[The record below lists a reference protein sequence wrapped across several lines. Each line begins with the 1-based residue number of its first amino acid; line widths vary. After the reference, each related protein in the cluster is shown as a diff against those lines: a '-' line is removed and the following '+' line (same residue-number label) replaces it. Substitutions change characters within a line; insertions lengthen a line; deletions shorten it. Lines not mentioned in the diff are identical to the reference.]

1 MIVICL
7 IRLGQKKS
15 QGSPSVANFEGIPDL
30 FGTSVYSF
38 MCQHSLPSLIMPM
51 KNKNNVTRVLAF
63 DILLALI
70 FYSFLS
76 FTALFTFESSD
87 ISDVYTLS
95 FRDITVEGI
104 GTFLALYPVF
114 ALSTNFPIISITLR
128 ENLKSLF
135 RKDGVEFPWSV
146 ENVVF
151 PLVAVVPP
159 IVIALSTQNVEMLV
173 SITGSYAGVGVQ
185 YIIPTMLVYCGRRKA
200 MSMFG
205 HYKNGHRS
213 PFKHHFWVW
222 GILAWTALSVAV
234 VTAYNIKK
242 RL

>member
-1 MIVICL
+1 
-7 IRLGQKKS
+7 
-15 QGSPSVANFEGIPDL
+15 
-30 FGTSVYSF
+30 
-38 MCQHSLPSLIMPM
+38 M
-51 KNKNNVTRVLAF
+51 KNKNNVTKVLAF

-76 FTALFTFESSD
+76 FSALFTFDSSE

-104 GTFLALYPVF
+104 STFLALYPVF
-114 ALSTNFPIISITLR
+114 ALSANFPIISITLR

-135 RKDGVEFPWSV
+135 KKDDVGFPWSV

-159 IVIALSTQNVEMLV
+159 IIVALCTQNVE
-173 SITGSYAGVGVQ
+173 
-185 YIIPTMLVYCGRRKA
+185 MLVYCGRRKA
-200 MSMFG
+200 MDLFG
-205 HYKNGHRS
+205 HYENDHRS
-213 PFKHHFWVW
+213 PFKHRFWVW
-222 GILAWTALSVAV
+222 GILAWTFLSVAV